1 MQKSTIFYHGT
12 TDLFYIENDILKPPI
27 DTGVLR
33 EEWREKN
40 LNKVYFTD
48 SLLSAEQFAYKASQ
62 KYGGNS
68 IVYKV
73 KPIGDVMHP
82 NTNEYMADGAKIIGI
97 CARYI
102 PKIQK
107 WDEYEVEK
115 I

>member
-1 MQKSTIFYHGT
+1 MIFYHGT
-12 TDLFYIENDILKPPI
+12 TDIFDIKDNILKSPI
-27 DTGVLR
+27 DTGILR

-68 IVYKV
+68 IVYKI
-73 KPIGDVMHP
+73 KPIGEYNNI
-82 NTNEYMADGAKIIGI
+82 NTNEYIADRAKIIGI

-102 PKIQK
+102 SKIRK
-107 WDEYEVEK
+107 WDEYEIEK

>member
-1 MQKSTIFYHGT
+1 MIFYHGT
-12 TDLFYIENDILKPPI
+12 TDILHIDNNILKPPI

-48 SLLSAEQFAYKASQ
+48 SLLSAEKFAYRASA

-68 IVYKV
+68 IVYKI
-73 KPIGDVMHP
+73 KPIGEYNNI
-82 NTNEYMADGAKIIGI
+82 NTNEYIADGAKIIGI

-102 PKIQK
+102 PKIGK